1 MKVEKGRKKYGIH
14 LLVLI
19 AVVILLYLLVDAH
32 NQQKELREQLA
43 ASVEQVE
50 QQWKII
56 EALREQQ
63 EQNDSLIKDSVPVV
77 TSDQLK
83 AELNSIQE
91 LVTQQYIYTNADRV
105 EQNQTW
111 IFGWDMPFSAKS
123 LLITYDGVIKAG
135 IDLSNIEVD
144 VDEDARTIL
153 ITLPSSK
160 ITDNNIPQE
169 TITVLE
175 VNDGLFNKVTF
186 EDYNDFISSQK
197 VIMENKAVDRGLLD
211 NADKMARSIIVD
223 FLSKIPG
230 VEEYTLEIKQSP
242 R

>member
-1 MKVEKGRKKYGIH
+1 MEKGRKKYGIH